1 MDVVIGSAEVSA
13 TGGHQAL
20 QDGEA
25 LTVARVSECGA
36 YFPTANSLPIR
47 PTHHYQRSNPIGSIV
62 RIQQDQGSDRDD
74 ASEKINPV
82 FSQHDREVPTKFHI
96 GCSMKHSEIIEE

>member
-1 MDVVIGSAEVSA
+1 MDVVIGAAEVSA

-36 YFPTANSLPIR
+36 YFPTANSLPHLR
-47 PTHHYQRSNPIGSIV
+47 MRRDV
-62 RIQQDQGSDRDD
+62 DRDTGERRRQEQALD
-74 ASEKINPV
+74 EALKNTFPASDPV
-82 FSQHDREVPTKFHI
+82 SVEQPTTS
-96 GCSMKHSEIIEE
+96 GRACRS

>member
-1 MDVVIGSAEVSA
+1 MDVVIGAAEVSA

-36 YFPTANSLPIR
+36 YFPTANSLPHPPDPSTSGVTRLGQLCEYNRIR
-47 PTHHYQRSNPIGSIV
+47 V
-62 RIQQDQGSDRDD
+62 
-74 ASEKINPV
+74 V
-82 FSQHDREVPTKFHI
+82 
-96 GCSMKHSEIIEE
+96 IEMMPART

>member
-47 PTHHYQRSNPIGSIV
+47 PTHHHQRGNSIGPLFEYNSIRV
-62 RIQQDQGSDRDD
+62 
-74 ASEKINPV
+74 V
-82 FSQHDREVPTKFHI
+82 
-96 GCSMKHSEIIEE
+96 IEMTPART

>member
-1 MDVVIGSAEVSA
+1 MDVVIGAAEVSA

-36 YFPTANSLPIR
+36 YFPTANSLPHPDPSTSGVTR
-47 PTHHYQRSNPIGSIV
+47 LGQLCEYNRIGVLIKMMPA
-62 RIQQDQGSDRDD
+62 R
-74 ASEKINPV
+74 
-82 FSQHDREVPTKFHI
+82 T
-96 GCSMKHSEIIEE
+96 

>member
-36 YFPTANSLPIR
+36 YFIFRQPTASPSARPITTSGVTR
-47 PTHHYQRSNPIGSIV
+47 LGQLCEYN
-62 RIQQDQGSDRDD
+62 RIR
-74 ASEKINPV
+74 V
-82 FSQHDREVPTKFHI
+82 V
-96 GCSMKHSEIIEE
+96 IEMMPARR

>member
-1 MDVVIGSAEVSA
+1 MFDVVIGAAEVSA

-47 PTHHYQRSNPIGSIV
+47 PTHWREYNPEDAV
-62 RIQQDQGSDRDD
+62 RFYALRLREAGMIKS
-74 ASEKINPV
+74 SPNKILADGTDWRHWNELK
-82 FSQHDREVPTKFHI
+82 RELK
-96 GCSMKHSEIIEE
+96 G

>member
-36 YFPTANSLPIR
+36 YFPTANSFPIR
-47 PTHHYQRSNPIGSIV
+47 PPITSGITRLGQLCEYNSIRV
-62 RIQQDQGSDRDD
+62 VIEMMPAAWAG
-74 ASEKINPV
+74 
-82 FSQHDREVPTKFHI
+82 REV
-96 GCSMKHSEIIEE
+96 G

>member
-1 MDVVIGSAEVSA
+1 MDVVIGAAEVSA

-47 PTHHYQRSNPIGSIV
+47 PTHHYQRSTRLGQLCEYN
-62 RIQQDQGSDRDD
+62 RI
-74 ASEKINPV
+74 
-82 FSQHDREVPTKFHI
+82 REV
-96 GCSMKHSEIIEE
+96 IEMMPARR